1 MNEQYP
7 RKDDQDTEKSYKD
20 KNIKEN
26 YKILRETF
34 FKSVLRYDIIN
45 SCIKYE
51 VFADIS
57 KEALQKRRMCVNIES
72 LVFVKELSI
81 SLTVPKSVHLCL
93 VNKRQ

>member
-1 MNEQYP
+1 MLINNKRKPKNQVNMNEQCP

-34 FKSVLRYDIIN
+34 FKSILRYDIIN

-57 KEALQKRRMCVNIES
+57 KVALPKRRM
-72 LVFVKELSI
+72 
-81 SLTVPKSVHLCL
+81 
-93 VNKRQ
+93 